1 MARTRIG
8 LDIGSTA
15 VRIAEVTEGDRPAV
29 LRLGQVPLPLGAVEA
44 GEVRSPDQVASAI
57 ERLREVSGID
67 GTEVC
72 IGVENTKVVV
82 REVTLPWL
90 PEKELRAALAF
101 QAQDYIPM
109 TADEA
114 VMDCE
119 LLGEAQIDGQRMQR
133 LLLVAAQ
140 RAAVNDEI
148 DAVEAAGLL
157 PVGVDLAP
165 FAAVRAT
172 ASGDPTEV
180 QALVD
185 IGGHITSVVLHR
197 GNSVR
202 LVRILPIGGRNVTA
216 MIARNLG
223 IDEGAAE
230 LMKRGETDGAG
241 VEGLDRARARQA
253 ALDGARPLVEDI
265 ASTIEFSIRQE
276 ADLDVRRIVLTGGG
290 SHLDGLTELL
300 DARIHLPVERAR
312 VFGRARSRLVPEL
325 GAMVEAGGSFSVAI
339 GLALDGVGD
348 AAASDRKERKERKGR
363 EKAESGGRRARR
375 KGGDAA

>member
-44 GEVRSPDQVASAI
+44 GEVRSTDQVATAI

-67 GTEVC
+67 VTDVH

-119 LLGEAQIDGQRMQR
+119 LLGETQVDGQRMQR

-140 RAAVNDEI
+140 RAAVNDQI

-157 PVGVDLAP
+157 PVSVDLAP

-172 ASGDPTEV
+172 ASGDPDEV

-202 LVRILPIGGRNVTA
+202 LVRILAIGGRNVTA
-216 MIARNLG
+216 TIARNLG

-230 LMKRGETDGAG
+230 LMKRGETDGSG
-241 VEGLDRARARQA
+241 VEGLDRERARQA

-339 GLALDGVGD
+339 GLALGGVGD
-348 AAASDRKERKERKGR
+348 APQGRAANKERKAR
-363 EKAESGGRRARR
+363 EKAESGGRRGRR
-375 KGGDAA
+375 GKGEA